1 MTGKLSK
8 IGIKG
13 EKMSEIREITGKIKK
28 FRDDRDWMQFH
39 DPKNMAVS
47 VILEASELLEHF
59 QWKTAEEVEKYAKQN
74 HAEIKDEIAD
84 IALYLFE
91 LADNLGIN
99 LISAMEEKLEKNEL
113 KYPVEKARGKHT
125 KYDKL

>member
-1 MTGKLSK
+1 
-8 IGIKG
+8 
-13 EKMSEIREITGKIKK
+13 MSEISQITEKIKR

-47 VILEASELLEHF
+47 IILEASELLEHF
-59 QWKTAEEVEKYAKQN
+59 QWKTTEEVEKYAKQN
-74 HAEIKDEIAD
+74 SAEIKDEIAD

-99 LISAMEEKLEKNEL
+99 LISAMEEKRKKKDM
-113 KYPVEKARGKHT
+113 KYPVEKAKGRHT
-125 KYDKL
+125 KYNKL